1 MTETSLSSFHL
12 TETSLNGYH
21 QQASAYLPVR
31 DIFYYQPE
39 WVNLLTRL
47 YGYTVFPIITKN
59 ANSQLTGFLPVCV
72 VKQPFVGKHLVAL
85 PFSDYCPLWAVD
97 EASAHS
103 LVDQAIE
110 LARRVR
116 ANYLE
121 LRCGPDPI
129 LAQRNDLVAVDDIY
143 VRWLLPL
150 AADPDAVWRGLR
162 KPVQHQIK
170 KSRQKGVKVVIA
182 QQREDMLHYHRL
194 HLQTRCRKHGMPSQ
208 PARFFLELWDRFAEQ
223 GKMQLLLAEY
233 ENTIIGGMIL
243 LASGTTVRY
252 AYGASDSN
260 YLHLAPNNLLMWT
273 AITWGCEHGYKEL
286 DMGRTARDNEG
297 LMEFKRRWGAVQEP
311 LPYYYYPGKS
321 GMAATS
327 ETSWRYRVLTACW
340 KRLPLPIAEIAG
352 NRLYRYLG

>member
-1 MTETSLSSFHL
+1 MTGASSNNVDWQWS
-12 TETSLNGYH
+12 TN
-21 QQASAYLPVR
+21 LPIKDV
-31 DIFYYQPE
+31 FYYQQA
-39 WVNLLTRL
+39 WIDLLTQL
-47 YGYTVFPIITKN
+47 YGYTVVPLTTEN
-59 ANSQLTGFLPVCV
+59 EQHQLTGFLPVCIV
-72 VKQPFVGKHLVAL
+72 QQPFLGKHLVSL

-97 EASAHS
+97 EASTYS
-103 LVDQAIE
+103 LVNQAIE
-110 LARRVR
+110 LACKQK
-116 ANYLE
+116 AHYLE
-121 LRCGPDPI
+121 LRSGSDHV
-129 LAQRNDLVAVDDIY
+129 LAQHRDLVVADDIY

-150 AADPDAVWRGLR
+150 TTDTDALWRNLR

-170 KSRQKGVKVVIA
+170 KSRQRGVRVVIA
-182 QQREDMLHYHRL
+182 QRREDVLHYHQL

-208 PARFFLELWDRFAEQ
+208 SVHFFLEMWDRFAEE

-233 ENTIIGGMIL
+233 ENTVIAGMVL

-260 YLHLAPNNLLMWT
+260 HLHLAPNNLLMWT

-311 LPYYYYPGKS
+311 LPYYYYPGKT
-321 GMAATS
+321 GLAATS
-327 ETSWRYRVLTACW
+327 ETSWRYRLLTASW
-340 KRLPLPIAEIAG
+340 KRLPLPVAEVIG